1 MPTCVTRRTLL
12 ILVAAL
18 VAAAFGAGA
27 GILSASG
34 HHQAVRTTHAPAS
47 GVGSGPQIL
56 HFTSKTTKSSYMD
69 NTRKGLSAGD
79 VMTQHSVWYRG
90 GKEAGT
96 MALTA
101 TITRR
106 TSAETGE
113 VLFTAVALMDQGQ
126 IVMTGK
132 FDILPQDQT
141 FDAAVTGG
149 TGRFGGTRGQ
159 ALFRQTSASTT
170 QVTLILIS

>member
-1 MPTCVTRRTLL
+1 
-12 ILVAAL
+12 
-18 VAAAFGAGA
+18 
-27 GILSASG
+27 
-34 HHQAVRTTHAPAS
+34 
-47 GVGSGPQIL
+47 
-56 HFTSKTTKSSYMD
+56 
-69 NTRKGLSAGD
+69 
-79 VMTQHSVWYRG
+79 MTQHSVWYRG

-101 TITRR
+101 TLTRR